1 MGSIIWLR
9 RSLWDSIEEQICG
22 RSGLAVSREQVLD
35 FANDEVY
42 RELLDGDDD
51 EIIRIRAEHY
61 ACAVCYTLHGI
72 GATNEPGRSSIGTL
86 LIREFR
92 NHCRQHDMMGQ
103 SDPGRE
109 SIGEGQKVKK

>member
-9 RSLWDSIEEQICG
+9 RSLWDSIEEQIGG

-35 FANDEVY
+35 FANDELF

-61 ACAVCYTLHGI
+61 ADAFGNILHGI
-72 GATNEPGRSSIGTL
+72 GETNEPGGSSIGTL
-86 LIREFR
+86 LIQDFREHAKIGR
-92 NHCRQHDMMGQ
+92 GWCREGWGQ
-103 SDPGRE
+103 
-109 SIGEGQKVKK
+109 